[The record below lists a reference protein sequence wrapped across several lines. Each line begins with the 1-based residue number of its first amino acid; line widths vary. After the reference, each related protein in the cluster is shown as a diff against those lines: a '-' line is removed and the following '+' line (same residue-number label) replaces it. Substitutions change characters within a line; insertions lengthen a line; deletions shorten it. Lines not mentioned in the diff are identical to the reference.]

1 MPTIGFDAKRVVRN
15 ATGLGSYARTL
26 INGLAPLCGDGTQ
39 LRLYAPDEG
48 RTELR
53 GQVVKSANVTFAYPR
68 HAGNALTKA
77 LWRTHGIVEDLRN
90 DGVTLFH
97 GLSGELP
104 IGIARAGIP
113 AVVTIH
119 DLIFW
124 RHPEFY
130 KPIDV
135 ALYKWKLRHTCR
147 EATRFIAISECTKLD
162 LMELCGVAED
172 RIEVVYQSCGTRFRT
187 PVSDEEKSFV
197 RRRYSLPPRY
207 ILSVGTIEKRKNAL
221 LAVQSLERLPEDV
234 HLVLVGRATAYAQT
248 VTGYAHNHRLTER
261 LHIISDMGNADLPA
275 VYQMAEAFVYPSRYE
290 GFGIPIIEAI
300 QSGVP
305 VVAAKGSCLE
315 EAGGPD
321 SLYVDADRPDELAA
335 AVLQMLPGADFRE
348 ARIARSR
355 DYISRFE
362 NTATAQKVME
372 VYEKVIAPPNPPRR
386 GGLR

>member
-1 MPTIGFDAKRVVRN
+1 MPTIGFDAKRIVRN
-15 ATGLGSYARTL
+15 ASGLGNYSRTL
-26 INGLAPLCGDGTQ
+26 INGLASLCSDGTQ
-39 LRLYAPDEG
+39 LRLYAPDPG

-53 GQVVKSANVTFAYPR
+53 EQVVQCDNVTFVYPR
-68 HAGNALTKA
+68 RAGNALAKA
-77 LWRTHGIVEDLRN
+77 LWRSHGIVDYLLH

-104 IGIARAGIP
+104 IGIAQAGIP

-119 DLIFW
+119 DIIFW

-147 EATRFIAISECTKLD
+147 EATRFIAISERTKLD
-162 LMELCGVAED
+162 LMQLCGVPEE
-172 RIEVVYQSCGTRFRT
+172 RIDVVYQSCGTRFRT
-187 PVSDEEKSFV
+187 LASDEERAAV
-197 RRRYSLPPRY
+197 RQRCQLPSRY

-221 LAVQSLERLPEDV
+221 LALQALEHLPQDV
-234 HLVLVGRATAYAQT
+234 HLVLVGRATPYAQT
-248 VTGYAHNHRLTER
+248 IADYARRHSLTAR
-261 LHIISDMGNADLPA
+261 LHIVSNVGNADLPA

-335 AVLQMLPGADFRE
+335 AVSQILPGSDFRE

-362 NTATAQKVME
+362 CSATAQKVME
-372 VYEKVIAPPNPPRR
+372 VYEKIIK
-386 GGLR
+386 